1 LPEVFLYL
9 PEVGGLTGEGGTV
22 DFAKGREP
30 LCVVTAEEEMDAFV
44 GVETEELAD
53 HFDGED
59 LRIGK
64 LRSGTALTDA
74 TPFEPVVDKAEDGHD
89 EGAKI
94 HKKTSVMFGA
104 IGLTPSVG
112 RSSLWLKSS
121 RETCTRGYLAG
132 PLITPFLLLLTPPI
146 PGHAP
151 RLVHIEHQ
159 DREQHHRAA
168 NGVDQCAP
176 ERAEIVTGRCR
187 TCCYVSEV
195 TDYLRFLYL
204 PPMQILADAGGA
216 GKRAPQWWSAGLPP
230 AGDTGHVRRT
240 GSAASR
246 SW

>member
-1 LPEVFLYL
+1 MIRRPPRSTLFPYTTLFRSHEREGGIVGGEGKELLPEVFLHL

-30 LCVVTAEEEMDAFV
+30 LCVVTAEEEVDAFV

-94 HKKTSVMFGA
+94 HEQKTPVMFGA

-112 RSSLWLKSS
+112 RSSLWLKYS
-121 RETCTRGYLAG
+121 RETCTRGYL
-132 PLITPFLLLLTPPI
+132 PNRLLKE
-146 PGHAP
+146 A
-151 RLVHIEHQ
+151 RA
-159 DREQHHRAA
+159 RE
-168 NGVDQCAP
+168 
-176 ERAEIVTGRCR
+176 
-187 TCCYVSEV
+187 
-195 TDYLRFLYL
+195 
-204 PPMQILADAGGA
+204 
-216 GKRAPQWWSAGLPP
+216 
-230 AGDTGHVRRT
+230 
-240 GSAASR
+240 SR
-246 SW
+246 EN